1 MKGALASGQLAR
13 HVKLPWRSS
22 GSSSSNAV
30 DAQAGYET
38 MANTYGALLGGANW
52 IMHAAGWQEGGLS
65 ASFEKFIVDVEM
77 CQVIADLF
85 KPVLVNDSEL
95 ALDAITEVGPGGH
108 FFGAAHT
115 LERYET
121 AFYDPLVFE
130 RTNFEQWTEEGSQR
144 TEERA
149 EKTWRAALDSYVEPE
164 LDDTIRTEMR
174 EFVDRRSAEGG
185 AAPD

>member
-1 MKGALASGQLAR
+1 
-13 HVKLPWRSS
+13 
-22 GSSSSNAV
+22 
-30 DAQAGYET
+30 
-38 MANTYGALLGGANW
+38 
-52 IMHAAGWQEGGLS
+52 
-65 ASFEKFIVDVEM
+65 
-77 CQVIADLF
+77 VIADLF
-85 KPVLVNDSEL
+85 KPVVVDANEL
-95 ALDAITEVGPGGH
+95 ALAAITEVGPGGH

-149 EKTWRAALDSYVEPE
+149 EKVWRAALDSYVEPD
-164 LDDTIRTEMR
+164 LDEAIRDEMR
-174 EFVDRRSAEGG
+174 EFVDRRSSEGG